1 MYNFVFPKEALE
13 LYSIIKLDKNNFIMQ
28 DVFYLIYHLSNRNNI
43 KDTIYNIK
51 KTLKANNSIYEIES
65 LFLNS
70 ENLKSIYLNFSIS
83 NTLNDSNYKDKY
95 ENAYS
100 EIKKIYTNIDLNNLI
115 YIYNSKQK
123 LYDLLENHNQ
133 TKESKEEF
141 NQLIDIISAY
151 TEKEEIQNYCD
162 YFENKDSLILK
173 IFNLKKGVFKF
184 NELKQLENL
193 KNRGEHSNYFNLKNL
208 NRNIIL
214 TNESKRKSFL
224 YIIKSIIKNILLITL
239 LTLILHPF
247 SFLNEYIKTNNINLL
262 APFGIYII
270 ISLFM
275 ISNIIINILTI
286 FSINNNL
293 ASIYT
298 GYISDIGNSPS
309 TRHNIIT
316 IYLPVYNAHITTNFN
331 KFTSKQ
337 VVPMNKILVIQT
349 FNKYICIPEEKKK
362 TSRSINHVSAKRI
375 YD

>member
-1 MYNFVFPKEALE
+1 MYNSVFPKEALE

-28 DVFYLIYHLSNRNNI
+28 DVFYLIYHLSNGKNI
-43 KDTIYNIK
+43 KDTIYNIE

-70 ENLKSIYLNFSIS
+70 KNLRSLYLNFSIS

-100 EIKKIYTNIDLNNLI
+100 EIKKIYTSIDLNNLI

-123 LYDLLENHNQ
+123 LYNLLENNNQ

-208 NRNIIL
+208 NHNIIL

-224 YIIKSIIKNILLITL
+224 YIIKSIIKNIILITL

-316 IYLPVYNAHITTNFN
+316 IYLPTYNAHITTSFN

-337 VVPMNKILVIQT
+337 VIPMNKILVIQT
-349 FNKYICIPEEKKK
+349 FNKYICIPEEK
-362 TSRSINHVSAKRI
+362 
-375 YD
+375 